1 MIKYNLLTLIDFI
14 NKLPWFSSNCFIVIN
29 TKLMFGLSSAEVIKR
44 KMATVTHGHHHIDYP
59 LSDLPLETEANESI
73 AFLHSYCPI
82 IDK

>member
-1 MIKYNLLTLIDFI
+1 
-14 NKLPWFSSNCFIVIN
+14 
-29 TKLMFGLSSAEVIKR
+29 MFGLSSAEVIKR